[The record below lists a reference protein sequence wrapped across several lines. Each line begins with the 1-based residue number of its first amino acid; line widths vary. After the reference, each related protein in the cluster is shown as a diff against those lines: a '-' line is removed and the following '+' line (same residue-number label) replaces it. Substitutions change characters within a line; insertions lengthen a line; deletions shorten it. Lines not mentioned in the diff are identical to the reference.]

1 MLGDL
6 ESSCT
11 LGTSCTF
18 PQLPFC
24 PSSAGGSGWQ
34 VTGSYNFLSSPQ
46 IYMQKGRETFSPS
59 ERGCWGRKG
68 RARETHHPAETCSRT
83 VAFSPSAAP
92 SVGLQPIALV
102 YASNKDPLTQLDM
115 VCKGTRPR
123 QPTYFSRFLQ
133 WDQVK
138 RPMFNLQT
146 MPEKNSK
153 GGKKLKSPV
162 VVVCNKT
169 RKGPL
174 N

>member
-24 PSSAGGSGWQ
+24 PSSVGGSGWQ

-59 ERGCWGRKG
+59 ERGCRGHKG
-68 RARETHHPAETCSRT
+68 RARETHHPAETCSCTGAEMCSRT

-102 YASNKDPLTQLDM
+102 YALTKIHLPNWTWFVKAPAPDS
-115 VCKGTRPR
+115 
-123 QPTYFSRFLQ
+123 QPI
-133 WDQVK
+133 
-138 RPMFNLQT
+138 
-146 MPEKNSK
+146 
-153 GGKKLKSPV
+153 SPDF
-162 VVVCNKT
+162 CNGI
-169 RKGPL
+169 R
-174 N
+174 